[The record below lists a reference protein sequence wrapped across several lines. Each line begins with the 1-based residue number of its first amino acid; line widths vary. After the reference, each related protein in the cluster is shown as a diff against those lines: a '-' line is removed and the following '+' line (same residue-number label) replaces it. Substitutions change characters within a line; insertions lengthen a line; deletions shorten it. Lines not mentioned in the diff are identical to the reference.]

1 MADIVH
7 VSKKAALLWLRE
19 KKCTLCGGGPG
30 PQSQRTDIAKAA

>member
-19 KKCTLCGGGPG
+19 KKCTLCGGE
-30 PQSQRTDIAKAA
+30 